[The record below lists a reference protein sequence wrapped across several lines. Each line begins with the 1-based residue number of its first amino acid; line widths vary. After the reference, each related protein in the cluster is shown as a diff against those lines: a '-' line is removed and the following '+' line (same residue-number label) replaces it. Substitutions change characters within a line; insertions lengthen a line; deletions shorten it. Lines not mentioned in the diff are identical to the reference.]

1 MAGLK
6 TYWSKRRFGV
16 TAEPRGKQAKR
27 RGHAFVIQKHAATR
41 LHYDLR
47 LELDG
52 VMKSWAVTRGPS
64 VVPGEKR
71 LAVEVEDHPI
81 EYNKFEGTIP
91 KGEYGGGTVMIW
103 DRGSWTPDND
113 PHRGLEKGSLDFH
126 LEGERLAGGW
136 HLVRMRGRPGEKRN
150 NWLLIKARDE
160 AAREPNDKDV
170 LEEYQTSVVTGRTMD
185 EITQGKGKARVWHS
199 NRPAKTAERAA
210 KPAKRARTKRKATK
224 PKRKKNAAL
233 NAAAQVRQ
241 SGKTIPLPAFVE
253 PCLAT
258 LSEKAPDSS
267 NWIHEIKFDGYRL
280 QARIENG
287 KVRLLT
293 RKGLDWTDKFGAT
306 AAALS
311 KLPVDS
317 ALIDGELV
325 VEGADGVSSFS
336 LLQQALKAGDDGR
349 MVFYVF
355 DLMYL
360 DGQDLR
366 TRPLEERKAA
376 LAKITKRLPKDAS
389 VRFSQSI
396 EGKGSDLHSNACRLG
411 LEGIISKLRD
421 APYRSGRGT
430 DWLKTKCS
438 DRQEL
443 VIGGFSPSTADAH
456 AIGALS
462 LGYYKD
468 GELMYAGRSGTGY
481 THALAR
487 ELYRKLKPLER
498 QASPFRKLPP
508 EERGKNRPIWVEPKY
523 VAEVNF
529 HGWTH
534 GDIPRIRQASFQGLR
549 EDKKPTEVV
558 REEKKA
564 LPARAGTARKS
575 STVVRAARAKRSS
588 KDDVTVGKVRLTHP
602 DRVYWDDAG
611 VTKRDL
617 AEYYEKVWDWMR
629 PHVVGRVLALVRCP
643 DGATGQCFFQ
653 KHASAGIEAKF
664 LRLVPEPDGD
674 KSIAI
679 DDLDGLIALAQGG
692 ALEIHVRGSTNDRL
706 EEANRLIFDLDPGPG
721 VKWPTLIDAAREVRE
736 RLAAMQL
743 DSFVKT
749 TGGKGL
755 HVVLP
760 IKHTP
765 WDEAK
770 GFARSLAEAMERD
783 NPRLYVSTAKKS
795 RREGRIFV
803 DYLRNSR
810 EATAVAPY
818 STRARA
824 GAPVAVPIAWSE
836 LSKLTAA
843 NQYTVLNISQRLSRL
858 RKDPWADMAKV
869 KQPLPKKL
877 MERAPKRGR

>member
-1 MAGLK
+1 L
-6 TYWSKRRFGV
+6 RRARARRESG
-16 TAEPRGKQAKR
+16 TAIGRPKARKP
-27 RGHAFVIQKHAATR
+27 
-41 LHYDLR
+41 LR
-47 LELDG
+47 
-52 VMKSWAVTRGPS
+52 S
-64 VVPGEKR
+64 R
-71 LAVEVEDHPI
+71 LA
-81 EYNKFEGTIP
+81 KSLLQRKRT
-91 KGEYGGGTVMIW
+91 
-103 DRGSWTPDND
+103 RPD
-113 PHRGLEKGSLDFH
+113 
-126 LEGERLAGGW
+126 
-136 HLVRMRGRPGEKRN
+136 
-150 NWLLIKARDE
+150 
-160 AAREPNDKDV
+160 
-170 LEEYQTSVVTGRTMD
+170 Q
-185 EITQGKGKARVWHS
+185 
-199 NRPAKTAERAA
+199 
-210 KPAKRARTKRKATK
+210 KRKT
-224 PKRKKNAAL
+224 AAL
-233 NAAAQVRQ
+233 NVAAHVRR
-241 SGKTIPLPAFVE
+241 SKANAPLPDFVE

-258 LSEKAPDSS
+258 LSEKAPNSA

-280 QARIENG
+280 QARIEDG
-287 KVRLLT
+287 DVKLLT

-306 AAALS
+306 AAALN
-311 KLPVDS
+311 KLRVDN
-317 ALIDGELV
+317 AIIDGELV
-325 VEGADGVSSFS
+325 VEGPDGVSSFS
-336 LLQQALKAGDDGR
+336 LLQQTLKTGR
-349 MVFYVF
+349 DERTVFYAF

-360 DGQDLR
+360 DGEDLR
-366 TRPLEERKAA
+366 SHPLEERKAA
-376 LAKITKRLPKDAS
+376 LAKIMKRSPRNGP
-389 VRFSQSI
+389 VRLSESI
-396 EGKGSDLHSNACRLG
+396 EGKGSDLHANACRLG

-421 APYRSGRGT
+421 APYRSGRGI

-462 LGYYKD
+462 LGYYRD
-468 GELMYAGRSGTGY
+468 GEFIYAGRSGTGY

-498 QASPFRKLPP
+498 KASPFKKLPP

-549 EDKKPTEVV
+549 EDKRPSEVV

-564 LPARAGTARKS
+564 VPARASTARKS
-575 STVVRAARAKRSS
+575 STIVPAAPPKKPS
-588 KDDVTVGKVRLTHP
+588 KESVTVGKVRLTHP
-602 DRVYWDDAG
+602 DRVYWNDAG

-617 AEYYEKVWDWMR
+617 AEYYEKVWDWMK

-643 DGATGQCFFQ
+643 DGASGQCFFQ

-679 DDLDGLIALAQGG
+679 DDLDGLTALAQGG
-692 ALEIHVRGSTNDRL
+692 ALEIHVRGSTNERL

-721 VKWPTLIDAAREVRE
+721 VKWPTLIEASREVRE
-736 RLAAMQL
+736 RLAAMKL
-743 DSFVKT
+743 ESFVKT

-765 WDEAK
+765 WEEAK
-770 GFARSLAEAMERD
+770 GFARSLAESMERD
-783 NPRLYVSTAKKS
+783 NPKLYVSTAKKTL
-795 RREGRIFV
+795 RQGRIFV

-836 LSKLTAA
+836 LSKLDGA

-858 RKDPWADMAKV
+858 RKDPWADMARL
-869 KQPLPKKL
+869 KQPLPKKV
-877 MERAPKRGR
+877 MERGSKRGR